1 LELPERW
8 IAYVVIHTAKAVAV
22 EDVKRV
28 ESEEEIDPF
37 RK

>member
-8 IAYVVIHTAKAVAV
+8 IAYVVIHTAKAVPV
-22 EDVKRV
+22 EYIEGV
-28 ESEEEIDPF
+28 ESEEEVDPF